1 MRPVRFVALS
11 EDGQALVLAD
21 EVGRLLSL
29 PVDEKVSGA
38 IRHDRAAMAFAGQGE
53 PGHPEAALSPR
64 DIQSRIRSGDSAEEV
79 ARIAG
84 VPVDR
89 VLRYAGPVLQER
101 AMLAQHARRTRL
113 RSSERGATLA
123 EIVDTRLAQH
133 GVDAEGVSWD
143 AHRRDDGTWRVVAS
157 WASGKATAQ
166 ARWAL
171 DKARQVVTPDDDMAH
186 FLSTERPAPLLG
198 QDPEPE
204 APPRP
209 TRTTSSRT
217 APRAMPTR
225 SGHALTRP
233 DTDDAGRGDLAN
245 LDAARNR
252 TDPNRGGHSLAPTN
266 RPTPEP
272 ARPAANR
279 PATNRPAAGDPAAS
293 SGTGPA
299 ASAGS
304 GPDLR
309 SASDFRSGSG
319 LRPTPGRGGGAG
331 DGDVLDRPFAAPRR
345 PGTDLPGMPRP
356 AAEPFLPGRP
366 ASAAGGS
373 DAGSVGG
380 GSVGGGVGD
389 DGGQWPDS
397 EQLRPTGELRRPGA
411 EPMRRPGIGDELPD
425 LPGMP
430 SRPARPNAEP
440 MRSRDAE
447 PVRGGRP
454 SMPLRSTED
463 LRSRGG
469 FGAAD
474 EESDSK
480 DLPMVPS
487 LAVLRPRRT
496 EQGATSERSRLP
508 SWDDVLFGNGNTQQG
523 R

>member
-29 PVDEKVSGA
+29 PVDDKVSGA
-38 IRHDRAAMAFAGQGE
+38 IRHDRAAMQFAGQGE

-204 APPRP
+204 TPPRP
-209 TRTTSSRT
+209 ARATPSRST
-217 APRAMPTR
+217 GRGMPAR

-233 DTDDAGRGDLAN
+233 DDEDAGRGDLTR
-245 LDAARNR
+245 LDSARSRGESGRPAAG
-252 TDPNRGGHSLAPTN
+252 RGGHSLTPPT
-266 RPTPEP
+266 RATPEP
-272 ARPAANR
+272 TRPAATR
-279 PATNRPAAGDPAAS
+279 PGADPEPGRPAASRLGSDPAARQDPAAS
-293 SGTGPA
+293 G
-299 ASAGS
+299 
-304 GPDLR
+304 LR
-309 SASDFRSGSG
+309 SAS
-319 LRPTPGRGGGAG
+319 GRGTE
-331 DGDVLDRPFAAPRR
+331 GDVLDRPFATPGR
-345 PGTDLPGMPRP
+345 PGSDLPGMPRP
-356 AAEPFLPGRP
+356 AAEPFLPGR
-366 ASAAGGS
+366 GS
-373 DAGSVGG
+373 DAGGPVGG
-380 GSVGGGVGD
+380 GSGAGGAAASDD
-389 DGGQWPDS
+389 DGVARRPHA
-397 EQLRPTGELRRPGA
+397 EPLRPTGELRRPSA
-411 EPMRRPGIGDELPD
+411 EPMHRPGADRDDLPD

-430 SRPARPNAEP
+430 ARSTRPNAEP
-440 MRSRDAE
+440 LRSREAE
-447 PVRGGRP
+447 PVRGARP

-463 LRSRGG
+463 LRSRSG
-469 FGAAD
+469 FTAPD
-474 EESDSK
+474 EDGDSK
-480 DLPMVPS
+480 ELPMVPS